1 MHLWFICK
9 TPTETYSDCCIFAV
23 RIQKKEC
30 ISLIF
35 YAKKKKINVRIK
47 TLIVYM
53 ANLFPVSHFI
63 INLFSLFFFSF
74 SFREKKSEIRKFFLS
89 ILLFIF
95 FFTKLNGIQ
104 VKEKENFVMNLK
116 HFIFLIWF
124 YIGKI
129 GLPIL

>member
-1 MHLWFICK
+1 MIYMQNSDWNLFRLLHLRCTNTKKGMHKFNILC
-9 TPTETYSDCCIFAV
+9 
-23 RIQKKEC
+23 
-30 ISLIF
+30 
-35 YAKKKKINVRIK
+35 KKKINVRIK